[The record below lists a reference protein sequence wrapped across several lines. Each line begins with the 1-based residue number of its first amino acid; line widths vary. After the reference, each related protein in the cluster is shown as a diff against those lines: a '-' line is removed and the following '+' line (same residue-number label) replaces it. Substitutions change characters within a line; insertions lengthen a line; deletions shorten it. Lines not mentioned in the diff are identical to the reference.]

1 VPEAQPE
8 AATPQKRLV
17 IETPRLEHMVDIA
30 KKAVQNLKDR
40 KKLPE
45 PEPYRPT
52 FGPSPSPSKV
62 KGSSKITG
70 KGKAATTASTSAES
84 RTSKAAATPTLAPIP
99 EKSAI
104 TTADLSLEGA
114 QNRAN
119 ESLISGERSIS
130 QLHADLELS
139 SDTTEDESKTKAKPV
154 RRPRH
159 PDVEPSD
166 SDTETPTPKPKKDEG
181 QSADPI
187 IGLPEIVAEFHESIV
202 ISEEENGGEPLTST
216 ALVSEAPRAST
227 SATPPVPTL
236 MAVHPPVPLATDIF
250 IPLRKPCRP
259 SKPHTPVA
267 KLRTELSSPEPLPRS
282 PEVVQLTK
290 RRTKKLSNLHL
301 ANATLNFRKSSK
313 DIAEDFA
320 VTYQLNADEKHQTQC
335 EIAKMRLAQKAL
347 AIKLRTEFPVSC
359 KSEHS
364 RQAFLEKFDSTTQ
377 RVCSHMS
384 NSDDCWDMSA
394 E

>member
-1 VPEAQPE
+1 
-8 AATPQKRLV
+8 
-17 IETPRLEHMVDIA
+17 M
-30 KKAVQNLKDR
+30 
-40 KKLPE
+40 
-45 PEPYRPT
+45 
-52 FGPSPSPSKV
+52 
-62 KGSSKITG
+62 
-70 KGKAATTASTSAES
+70 
-84 RTSKAAATPTLAPIP
+84 
-99 EKSAI
+99 
-104 TTADLSLEGA
+104 SLEEA

-119 ESLISGERSIS
+119 ESLLSGERSIS
-130 QLHADLELS
+130 QLHVDLELS
-139 SDTTEDESKTKAKPV
+139 SDTTEDESKAKAKLV
-154 RRPRH
+154 RRPKH

-166 SDTETPTPKPKKDEG
+166 SDAETPAPKSKTDKG
-181 QSADPI
+181 QSADPV
-187 IGLPEIVAEFHESIV
+187 IGLPEIVAEFQESIV
-202 ISEEENGGEPLTST
+202 ISEEENGAEQST
-216 ALVSEAPRAST
+216 PSASVSK
-227 SATPPVPTL
+227 TPPIPRL
-236 MAVHPPVPLATDIF
+236 MAVHPPVTLASNIF

-259 SKPHTPVA
+259 SKPHMPVA
-267 KLRTELSSPEPLPRS
+267 KLRTELSSPEPLPRM

-301 ANATLNFRKSSK
+301 ANVTLNFRRSSK

-320 VTYQLNADEKHQTQC
+320 VTYQLNTDERHQTQR

-384 NSDDCWDMSA
+384 DSDNCWDMSA

>member
-1 VPEAQPE
+1 
-8 AATPQKRLV
+8 
-17 IETPRLEHMVDIA
+17 
-30 KKAVQNLKDR
+30 
-40 KKLPE
+40 
-45 PEPYRPT
+45 
-52 FGPSPSPSKV
+52 
-62 KGSSKITG
+62 
-70 KGKAATTASTSAES
+70 
-84 RTSKAAATPTLAPIP
+84 
-99 EKSAI
+99 
-104 TTADLSLEGA
+104 LSLEEA

-119 ESLISGERSIS
+119 ESLLSGECSIS

-139 SDTTEDESKTKAKPV
+139 SDTTEDESKAKAKPV
-154 RRPRH
+154 RRPKH
-159 PDVEPSD
+159 PDVEPSN
-166 SDTETPTPKPKKDEG
+166 SDAEAPTPKPKTDKG

-187 IGLPEIVAEFHESIV
+187 IVLPEIVAEFHESIV
-202 ISEEENGGEPLTST
+202 ISEEENGAEPLTSS
-216 ALVSEAPRAST
+216 ASILKAPPAST

-250 IPLRKPCRP
+250 IPLRKPSP

-267 KLRTELSSPEPLPRS
+267 KLRTELSSPEPLPRT
-282 PEVVQLTK
+282 PEVIRLTK
-290 RRTKKLSNLHL
+290 KRTKKLSNLHL

-320 VTYQLNADEKHQTQC
+320 VTYQLNADAKHQTQR

-377 RVCSHMS
+377 CV
-384 NSDDCWDMSA
+384 
-394 E
+394 